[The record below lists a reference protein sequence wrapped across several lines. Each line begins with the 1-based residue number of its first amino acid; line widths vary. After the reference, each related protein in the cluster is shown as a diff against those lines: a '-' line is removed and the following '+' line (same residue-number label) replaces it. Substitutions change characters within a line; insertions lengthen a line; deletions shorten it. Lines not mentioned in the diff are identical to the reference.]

1 MKVYLGTDGRQGY
14 KTCENVAS
22 LNQQILDAEAT
33 EIYCDRFLSKHN
45 FQDVP
50 KVLELICSKI
60 RTNGTLVIYDN
71 DFEMIS
77 RQIFKEETELGL
89 LNTYVFPL
97 ANSVMKCMLNLD
109 IVKKL
114 LPNNFEMHKA
124 NYSSHT
130 FLIELRRI
138 K

>member
-14 KTCENVAS
+14 KACENIAS
-22 LNQQILDAEAT
+22 LSQQILEAEAT

-60 RTNGTLVIYDN
+60 RTNGNLIIHDN
-71 DFEMIS
+71 DFQMIS
-77 RQIFKEETELGL
+77 RQIFREDTELEL
-89 LNTYVFPL
+89 LNSYVFPMT
-97 ANSVMKCMLNLD
+97 NSVMKCMLNLN
-109 IVKKL
+109 IVKEL
-114 LPNNFEMHKA
+114 LPSNFEMYKA
-124 NYSSHT
+124 NYGSHT
-130 FLIELRRI
+130 FLMELRRI